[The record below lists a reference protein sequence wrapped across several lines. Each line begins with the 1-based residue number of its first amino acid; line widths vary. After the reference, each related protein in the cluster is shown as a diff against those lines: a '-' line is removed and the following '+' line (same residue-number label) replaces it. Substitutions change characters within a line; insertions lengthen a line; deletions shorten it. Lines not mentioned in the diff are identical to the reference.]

1 MKQYDLIII
10 GGGAAGLL
18 CAIEGKRTGIKD
30 ILLIEKGSILGEA
43 LTLGDY
49 NISEKEYITGK
60 EYRKQLLEQLN
71 NIDIKL
77 NTMALKVEE
86 HKQVL
91 LISEE
96 YGVEKIEGRNIILTN
111 GAKDTGRKV
120 VNMVGDRCSG
130 IFTVGMAKKILNMK
144 DILLGRNIFIFN
156 NDTLYMIQKELKEHG
171 LNIVGMAVKDQN
183 KEFFGLTSN
192 IYEGYDII
200 SISGKGRIEK
210 VILRKDNIEKVIEC
224 DTLIFANSM
233 VSDGLVAMRSNIEL
247 NPMTTGPK
255 VNDRYM
261 TSKEGIF
268 ACGNGIYIH
277 NSIEEIEEECK
288 QIIHQLK

>member
-18 CAIEGKRTGIKD
+18 CAVEGKRTGIKD
-30 ILLIEKGSILGEA
+30 ILLIEKDSILGGA

-49 NISEKEYITGK
+49 NIGEKEYITGK

-86 HKQVL
+86 HRQVL

-96 YGVEKIEGRNIILTN
+96 YGLEKIEGRNIILTN

-120 VNMVGDRCSG
+120 VNMAGDRCSG

-183 KEFFGLTSN
+183 KESFGLTSN

-200 SISGKGRIEK
+200 SIRGKGRIEK

-224 DTLIFANSM
+224 DTLIFASSM

-247 NPMTTGPK
+247 NAMTTGPK

-277 NSIEEIEEECK
+277 NSIEEIAEECK

>member
-30 ILLIEKGSILGEA
+30 ILLIEKDSILGGA

-96 YGVEKIEGRNIILTN
+96 YGLEKIEGRNIILTN

-183 KEFFGLTSN
+183 KESFGLTSN

-200 SISGKGRIEK
+200 SIRGKGRIEK

-224 DTLIFANSM
+224 DTLIFA
-233 VSDGLVAMRSNIEL
+233 
-247 NPMTTGPK
+247 K
-255 VNDRYM
+255 DRK
-261 TSKEGIF
+261 SVV
-268 ACGNGIYIH
+268 
-277 NSIEEIEEECK
+277 
-288 QIIHQLK
+288 

>member
-30 ILLIEKGSILGEA
+30 ILLIEKDSILGGA

-96 YGVEKIEGRNIILTN
+96 YGLEKIEGRNIILTN

-171 LNIVGMAVKDQN
+171 LNIVGMTVKDQN
-183 KEFFGLTSN
+183 KESFGLKSN

-200 SISGKGRIEK
+200 SIRGKGRIEK

>member
-30 ILLIEKGSILGEA
+30 ILLIEKDSILGGA

-96 YGVEKIEGRNIILTN
+96 YGLEKIEGRNIILTN

-183 KEFFGLTSN
+183 KESFGLKSN

-200 SISGKGRIEK
+200 SIRGKGRIEK